1 VKMLRQLVLQSLISM
16 PQGNLVLTL
25 PDGSVH
31 KNESQSPGAD
41 IEVNVNSWTFFDRCI
56 KFGAIG
62 FAESYINGEWT
73 TPDLT
78 KVIEWFISNADQ
90 STVMESS
97 KRQSGFLNL
106 LHLFNK
112 LAHQMRP
119 NTVDIAKLN
128 IHEHYDLG
136 NEFFSLFLDDT
147 MTYSSAI
154 FADSSQSL
162 RDAQLNKYESIC
174 QKLHLK
180 EGDHILE
187 IGCGW
192 AGFACYAAEKYK
204 VKITGITISQ
214 EQFDFAKK
222 RVAEQ
227 GLSDRIEILLKDFRH
242 MDGKFD
248 KIVSIE
254 MVEAL
259 GDGQVDTFF
268 KACSK
273 LLKKDGL
280 IGIQMI
286 SSADSRYDQ
295 LKNSVDFI
303 QKHIFPGSLLLSIER
318 VVRATHKTSDL
329 QLVSLCDYAES
340 YAQTL
345 FLWRQNFLQAE
356 DAIKALGF
364 TDSFIRKWTY
374 YFCYCQAAFAKRQI
388 GLLQIVL
395 SRPNNKELA
404 EARAIQ

>member
-1 VKMLRQLVLQSLISM
+1 MKMLRQLVLQSLISM

-31 KNESQSPGAD
+31 KNESQSPGVD
-41 IEVNVNSWTFFDRCI
+41 IEINVNSWTFFDRCI

-78 KVIEWFISNADQ
+78 KVIEWFILNADQ

-268 KACSK
+268 KSCSK

-364 TDSFIRKWTY
+364 TDQFIRKWTY
-374 YFCYCQAAFAKRQI
+374 YFCYCQAAFATRQI

>member
-1 VKMLRQLVLQSLISM
+1 
-16 PQGNLVLTL
+16 
-25 PDGSVH
+25 
-31 KNESQSPGAD
+31 
-41 IEVNVNSWTFFDRCI
+41 
-56 KFGAIG
+56 
-62 FAESYINGEWT
+62 
-73 TPDLT
+73 
-78 KVIEWFISNADQ
+78 
-90 STVMESS
+90 
-97 KRQSGFLNL
+97 
-106 LHLFNK
+106 
-112 LAHQMRP
+112 MRP